1 MTKVDKM
8 SPDIY
13 HDKFIETMQEWIS
26 EKEKNIERKYHVLK
40 LRNDK
45 RATLNIGVWTIKR
58 DLVKRLLIRLAW
70 FYKYPYSLEAE
81 VRRVEMLNDKVFYV
95 IPGDVVK
102 VLAYVPW
109 KKMLRKDEV
118 KIEKPDDVF
127 RLLDEISR
135 YFPDDARND
144 LKRITENLKNYE
156 SYVEH

>member
-1 MTKVDKM
+1 MDL
-8 SPDIY
+8 Y
-13 HDKFIETMQEWIS
+13 HEKFIETMAEWIN
-26 EKEKNIERKYHVLK
+26 EKERNVERRYYVLR
-40 LRNDK
+40 LRDGAK
-45 RATLNIGVWTIKR
+45 RATLNIGVWTIKK

-144 LKRITENLKNYE
+144 LKRITKNLEKYE
-156 SYVEH
+156 SYVEY